1 MGFNLM
7 WGNVF
12 AEQVEIK
19 CVSNCAVE
27 LDDAGNPKIDTLC
40 QGVHGL
46 ANDLL
51 GDEFVKVPYLMTL
64 NIHIYINY
72 K

>member
-12 AEQVEIK
+12 ADQVEIK
-19 CVSNCAVE
+19 CVSNCAVDV
-27 LDDAGNPKIDTLC
+27 DDAGRPKIDTLH

-51 GDEFVKVPYLMTL
+51 GDEFVKVRSGLVECMQCGCVLT
-64 NIHIYINY
+64 
-72 K
+72 